1 MRLCILSRT
10 FYKRYEGCSEILDKG
25 PQRPYVLVVIKL
37 DDSLTFAIPIR
48 TTIPSYN
55 KEYCYITENSKN
67 SGLDFTKSLII
78 SSETDLETG
87 PEPTIEQSEFNYIK
101 MKEHELSC
109 ILLKFVNDYKKYIK
123 RKEKN
128 PDIPEP
134 LSFKFSTL
142 QYFHKELGLA
152 K

>member
-55 KEYCYITENSKN
+55 KEYCYIT
-67 SGLDFTKSLII
+67 
-78 SSETDLETG
+78 
-87 PEPTIEQSEFNYIK
+87 
-101 MKEHELSC
+101 
-109 ILLKFVNDYKKYIK
+109 
-123 RKEKN
+123 
-128 PDIPEP
+128 
-134 LSFKFSTL
+134 
-142 QYFHKELGLA
+142 
-152 K
+152 